1 VPDDPHELLVVVDE
15 DDRVLAHRTRGEV
28 HADRSLLH
36 RAVAVVVETAG
47 GTLWQRRGFDKD
59 ADPGGWD
66 LACTGHVDA
75 ADADA
80 DAAARREL
88 AEELGLDGAEPRL
101 VGRLVVDLPDEREL
115 VAVYRLEHPGPFRL
129 LPPELAGLVVFPP
142 GQRPAPLS
150 EFAERVLGWLQAG
163 APAG

>member
-1 VPDDPHELLVVVDE
+1 VADDPRELLVVVDE
-15 DDRVLAHRTRGEV
+15 HDRVLAHRTRGEV

-36 RAVAVVVETAG
+36 RSVAVVVETAG
-47 GTLWQRRGFDKD
+47 GTLWQRRGFEKD
-59 ADPGGWD
+59 IDPGGWD

-80 DAAARREL
+80 DAAVRREL
-88 AEELGLDGAEPRL
+88 GEELGVEGVEPRL
-101 VGRLVVDLPDEREL
+101 VGRLLVDLPDEREL

-129 LPPELAGLVVFPP
+129 LLPELSGLVVLPP
-142 GQRPAPLS
+142 GERPTPLS
-150 EFAERVLGWLQAG
+150 EFAERVLGWLEDG